1 MMPKLPDIDRRLL
14 IGIPI
19 VAIVLLLIGF
29 GVGRLT
35 AGDAA
40 TSDLQTSAD
49 GSSTSSG
56 PASEGSEDGTD
67 DTPSSTISGDPA
79 AALPPAVDVP
89 EGGIPVYGTD
99 ADREALV
106 LGLVE
111 SGVTGGTREGV
122 LATADHVCFNLE
134 SLEAQNRSPAFAV
147 GVVWNESLL
156 ELESEDLAAFGAVF
170 AAAPYYLC
178 PDSIEYGEKVAYWLG
193 Y

>member
-1 MMPKLPDIDRRLL
+1 MPKLPDIDRRIL
-14 IGIPI
+14 IGVPI

-29 GVGRLT
+29 GVGRIT
-35 AGDAA
+35 ASDAA
-40 TSDLQTSAD
+40 ASDLQTSSA
-49 GSSTSSG
+49 GSSTSSAAG
-56 PASEGSEDGTD
+56 DDESEDGTD
-67 DTPSSTISGDPA
+67 NTPSSTISGDPA

-89 EGGIPVYGTD
+89 EGGIPIYGTD
-99 ADREALV
+99 ADREALL

-134 SLEAQNRSPAFAV
+134 ILEAQNRSPAFAV
-147 GVVWNESLL
+147 RVVWNESLM

-178 PDSIEYGEKVAYWLG
+178 PDSIEYGEEVAYWLG